1 MLGSLLRYP
10 FPYFGHSEANDKILN
25 PSFQEYNNRPLPDI
39 IEALRRSASIYCQ
52 CQLWGII
59 LNREG
64 PNYEVNGKM
73 VIDAL
78 RELYYRA
85 GTLRY
90 WRGVRY
96 CSSLLHHTVDSISPF
111 ITSVLVS
118 GKQVRTIETN
128 FKSIKFIW
136 Y

>member
-1 MLGSLLRYP
+1 M
-10 FPYFGHSEANDKILN
+10 
-25 PSFQEYNNRPLPDI
+25 PDI
-39 IEALRRSASIYCQ
+39 IEALRRSTSIYCQ
-52 CQLWGII
+52 CQLWGIL

-64 PNYEVNGKM
+64 PNYEVNGET

-78 RELYYRA
+78 RGLYYRA

-118 GKQVRTIETN
+118 GKQVRKIATN
-128 FKSIKFIW
+128 FKSNKFIG
-136 Y
+136 YINQSHLHFKFS

>member
-1 MLGSLLRYP
+1 MYR
-10 FPYFGHSEANDKILN
+10 A
-25 PSFQEYNNRPLPDI
+25 LPDI
-39 IEALRRSASIYCQ
+39 IEALRHMDSLYCQ

-64 PNYEVNGKM
+64 PDYEINGET
-73 VIDAL
+73 VFDAL
-78 RELYYRA
+78 TKLYHRA

-90 WRGVRY
+90 WRAVRY

-111 ITSVLVS
+111 ITTVLVN
-118 GKQVRTIETN
+118 GKQVSTN
-128 FKSIKFIW
+128 LFCHKQFSF